1 MPRFRRIFII
11 LFTVIMTG
19 LFLAVIFMWRQIGAE
34 EGTRKAYIYLLSIIF
49 ALLITLFAI
58 VLYNFDQRKR
68 AERRYRESETKF
80 SLLVRNVRD
89 LAIFMVDP
97 AGCVMSWNQ
106 GAERIKG
113 YKEEEIVGKP
123 IDAFYLPD
131 DVERGE
137 PATNLR
143 RAREEGRYESLG
155 WRRRKDGSLFFADV
169 LITPLYDD
177 QGRLRGYAKIT
188 RDITEKKKA
197 EEDVQRAFQR
207 EHELNEMKSRFVSMA
222 SHEFKTPLSVILSSA
237 SLLEKYQGPGDAD
250 KRERHLQRI
259 KSNVSN
265 LRQIL
270 NDFLSVEQL
279 EKGIVPIAPSVL
291 DLPLFLKGVI
301 QNVSDMCK
309 SGQRIEL
316 RLDGPERKMVLDVH
330 LLENI
335 LINLL
340 SNAIKYSGEDSL
352 VEVIARFEQ
361 GSLSIAIKD
370 SGIGIPEADQ
380 PRLFE
385 EFFRAGNATSV
396 SGTGLGL
403 SIVRKYVHLMEGTIG
418 FTSVP
423 GIGSE
428 FMVTV
433 PSRLPGEEETSTD
446 HITHQVSSSRRSQ
459 PPG

>member
-1 MPRFRRIFII
+1 
-11 LFTVIMTG
+11 MTG
-19 LFLAVIFMWRQIGAE
+19 LFLVTLIVWRHIGMEAD
-34 EGTRKAYIYLLSIIF
+34 GTRKAYIYLVSIVF

-97 AGCVMSWNQ
+97 AGRVMSWNK

-123 IDAFYLPD
+123 IDVFYLPED
-131 DVERGE
+131 LQRGE
-137 PATNLR
+137 PANNLK
-143 RAREEGRYESLG
+143 RAREDGRYESLG
-155 WRRRKDGSLFFADV
+155 WRTRKGGSVFYADV

-177 QGRLRGYAKIT
+177 QGELRGYAKIT

-197 EEDVQRAFQR
+197 EENVQRAFHR

-237 SLLEKYQGPGDAD
+237 SLLEKYQGPAD
-250 KRERHLQRI
+250 LEKRARHLQRI

-279 EKGIVPIAPSVL
+279 EKGIVRNAPSVL
-291 DLPLFLKGVI
+291 DLPLFLKEAI
-301 QNVSDMCK
+301 QNISDTCK
-309 SGQRIEL
+309 PGQRIDL
-316 RLDGPERKMVLDVH
+316 RLEGTERKVVLDVH

-335 LINLL
+335 LSNLL
-340 SNAIKYSGEDSL
+340 SNAIKYSGEGSL
-352 VEVIARFEQ
+352 VEVTARFEQ
-361 GSLSIAIKD
+361 GFVSITIKD
-370 SGIGIPEADQ
+370 NGIGIPQEDQ

-385 EFFRAGNATSV
+385 EFFRAGNASSV

-403 SIVRKYVHLMEGTIG
+403 SIVLKYVHLMEGTVD
-418 FTSVP
+418 FVSTP
-423 GIGSE
+423 GKGTE
-428 FMVTV
+428 FVITV
-433 PSRLPGEEETSTD
+433 PSRLPGEEETT
-446 HITHQVSSSRRSQ
+446 TGVSKQLSSPDRNQ
-459 PPG
+459 APG